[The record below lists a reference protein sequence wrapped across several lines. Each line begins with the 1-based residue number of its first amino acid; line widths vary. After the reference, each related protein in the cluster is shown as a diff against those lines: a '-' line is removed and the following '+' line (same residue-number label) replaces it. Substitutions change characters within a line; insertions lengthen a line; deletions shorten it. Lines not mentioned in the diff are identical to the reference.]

1 MDGRYSPGLLY
12 CYTSCTDPSKDSE
25 FNHWY
30 NHMHVPDVT
39 GHGAFIHGTRY
50 KIIDPPPG
58 HPAYLCTYE
67 NNWESVSQAW
77 DSRLEDAGRLTKL
90 DRQSPVLMIDL
101 AGPYKKIGGE
111 FRAASRPVR
120 GIMAVMVNCPDPSR
134 DEEFNDWFNDVHIPD
149 VLDTGLFHT
158 AYRFE
163 AVEPD
168 RHVRR
173 SDWGKATRA
182 QYLIIYETDS
192 DEPDKAASEVS
203 KLSAEWR
210 NQGRFP
216 EGIAE
221 SVYQI
226 TARRIWPIV

>member
-12 CYTSCTDPSKDSE
+12 CYTSCTDPSQEAE

-30 NHMHVPDVT
+30 NHKHVPDVT
-39 GHGAFIHGTRY
+39 GHGAFIHGTRF

-58 HPAYLCTYE
+58 HPKYLCTYE

-90 DRQSPVLMIDL
+90 DRQTPLLMVDL

-120 GIMAVMVNCPDPSR
+120 GIMASMFDCADRSR
-134 DEEFNDWFNDVHIPD
+134 EEEFNDWYNDVHIPD
-149 VLDTGLFHT
+149 VLATGLFHT

-163 AVEPD
+163 VAEPD

-182 QYLIIYETDS
+182 QYLTICETDS
-192 DEPDKAASEVS
+192 NQPDKAASEVS

-226 TARRIWPIV
+226 AARRIWPIV